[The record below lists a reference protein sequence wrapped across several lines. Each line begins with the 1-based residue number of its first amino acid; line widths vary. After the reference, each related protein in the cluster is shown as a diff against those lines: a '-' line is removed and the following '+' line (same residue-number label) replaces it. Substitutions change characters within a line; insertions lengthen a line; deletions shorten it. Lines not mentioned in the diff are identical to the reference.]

1 MLNAPLLI
9 QGFPG
14 KPSEA
19 LRCSASGRQLY
30 PRVNRR
36 ERLLIPPRRG
46 AVLRTRSVLTPAAL
60 DAPSGVHNLKGRAA
74 RLMLRQSVV
83 NIFASFYRSSV
94 GKKMIVAVTGVIL
107 ILFVIGHLLGNLQ
120 IFLGPDWINGY
131 SQHLRDLGPL
141 LWAIR
146 LFLLT
151 AVVVHIY
158 VTIQLAIEN
167 RRARPEAYVDRE
179 YVKATFASRHM
190 LMSGLIVLAFIV
202 YHIAHFTVRVT
213 DPRFG
218 LLKADPLG
226 HYDVYS
232 MMVYGF
238 QNYYVSAFYVLG
250 LFLLALHL
258 SHGSSSFFQSLG
270 FNDKKLTPRLALGG
284 RIFAWLLFVSYTS
297 IPIAILLGMVKP
309 AQQL

>member
-1 MLNAPLLI
+1 
-9 QGFPG
+9 
-14 KPSEA
+14 
-19 LRCSASGRQLY
+19 
-30 PRVNRR
+30 
-36 ERLLIPPRRG
+36 
-46 AVLRTRSVLTPAAL
+46 
-60 DAPSGVHNLKGRAA
+60 
-74 RLMLRQSVV
+74 
-83 NIFASFYRSSV
+83 
-94 GKKMIVAVTGVIL
+94 MIVAVTGI
-107 ILFVIGHLLGNLQ
+107 IFDPFRYRASARQ
-120 IFLGPDWINGY
+120 FADFLGPDWVNGY

-141 LWAIR
+141 LWVIR
-146 LFLLT
+146 LFLLA

-167 RRARPEAYVDRE
+167 RRARPQAYVDQE

-190 LMSGLIVLAFIV
+190 VLSGLIVLAFII

-238 QNYYVSAFYVLG
+238 QNYYVSGFYALG

-284 RIFAWLLFVSYTS
+284 RIFAWLLFIGYTS
-297 IPIAILLGMVKP
+297 IPVAILTGVVKP